1 MKKENK
7 YTIILLFDTPALQ
20 NDIKK
25 FRLQELKRIH
35 EDIIIGD
42 LSSVLKPLVDESV
55 TAQRINSKDFKK
67 IIFKNKKEIKKFIS
81 LHTDNCFYFP
91 MFDDYYEV
99 RYIYYLFVK
108 YNIKYGYINNLNP
121 DVADAGIPKVQI
133 STSKLNAKHIKQ
145 GIYNR
150 IIRKLNCF
158 CPASLYFYANDLS
171 RDHYFWRG
179 NCSERKTK
187 KIGVHSFDYD
197 NFMASEV
204 SKEQNYAVYLDVYSP
219 YHPDMIGT
227 DWDIDP
233 QKYFENMNGIF
244 DEIERKT
251 GCKVLIA
258 AHPRADYNNKIY
270 SFKKE
275 NIYYGQTIELVKG
288 ANFLIGSWSTTNQM
302 AVMANKPL
310 VIVCEDEIWRNQR
323 YRKICMH
330 QAAFFGSKMIRN
342 KCDIKDLD
350 FRINQ
355 NIYEDIRKKYW
366 CVDNAIKPDL
376 WKKIIYQ
383 VDSEMV

>member
-1 MKKENK
+1 MKKNK

-158 CPASLYFYANDLS
+158 CPACLYFYANDLS

-179 NCSERKTK
+179 NCSERKTPSWK
-187 KIGVHSFDYD
+187 
-197 NFMASEV
+197 NAS
-204 SKEQNYAVYLDVYSP
+204 
-219 YHPDMIGT
+219 G
-227 DWDIDP
+227 
-233 QKYFENMNGIF
+233 
-244 DEIERKT
+244 
-251 GCKVLIA
+251 
-258 AHPRADYNNKIY
+258 
-270 SFKKE
+270 
-275 NIYYGQTIELVKG
+275 
-288 ANFLIGSWSTTNQM
+288 
-302 AVMANKPL
+302 
-310 VIVCEDEIWRNQR
+310 R
-323 YRKICMH
+323 YR
-330 QAAFFGSKMIRN
+330 R
-342 KCDIKDLD
+342 
-350 FRINQ
+350 R
-355 NIYEDIRKKYW
+355 
-366 CVDNAIKPDL
+366 
-376 WKKIIYQ
+376 
-383 VDSEMV
+383 